1 MHWAGF
7 FMPKR
12 PIFAVLQENIR
23 LVAVTFQ
30 VTMSFSKTTT
40 PITCMIDFLPQLQ
53 NLFPEESQIP
63 EEFRIEPVHQ
73 REFLINGEMRA
84 WNGATVDVLS
94 PVHVKTANGLERKLI
109 GSYPV
114 TTEAEA
120 MEALDAAVAAYD
132 NGRGEWPTMSIGDRI
147 RCMENFIGKMLERK
161 KQIVDLLMWEIGKTL
176 GDSTKEF
183 DRTVEYIYDTIDAL
197 KEIDRSSSR
206 FKIEQGII
214 GQIRRSPLGV
224 VLCMGPFN
232 YPLNETY
239 TTLIPAI
246 LMGNTILFKPPKHG
260 TLLHYPM
267 LEAFRECFPQ
277 GVVNTIYGR
286 GANVVP
292 ALMQSGKINVL
303 TLIGSS
309 RVADQLKKMHPKV
322 NRLRAVLGLDAKNA
336 GIILENA
343 DLELAVKECILGSLS
358 FNGQRCTAIKIIWV
372 HRSVADQ
379 FLSRFCEEV
388 NKLKPG
394 MPWQKGAQITPL
406 PEPNKPAYLT
416 ECIQDAEALGA
427 RVLNEGGGTVEA
439 SYFSPAV
446 VYPVAKGM
454 KLYREEQFGPV
465 IPVVPFDD
473 IEEPIEYIIESDH
486 GQQVS
491 LFGTDTD
498 QLARLIDPLV
508 NQVSRVNINAQCQR
522 GPDTFP
528 FTGRKDSAEGTL
540 SVEDALRSFSIRT
553 VVATKDTDANKAIL
567 NEVVSDHKSQFLST
581 RYIF

>member
-1 MHWAGF
+1 MTFIASYVYS
-7 FMPKR
+7 
-12 PIFAVLQENIR
+12 IFPPMNK
-23 LVAVTFQ
+23 
-30 VTMSFSKTTT
+30 S
-40 PITCMIDFLPQLQ
+40 QLD
-53 NLFPEESQIP
+53 NLFPANENQVP
-63 EEFRIEPVHQ
+63 EAYRIEPVHQ
-73 REFLINGEMRA
+73 REYLINGELRT
-84 WNGATVDVLS
+84 WNGPSVDVLS
-94 PVHVKTANGLERKLI
+94 PVCFQTENGLERKVV

-114 TTEAEA
+114 TTEKEA
-120 MEALDAAVAAYD
+120 MDALEAAIKAYD
-132 NGRGEWPTMSIGDRI
+132 NGRGEWPTMSIADRI
-147 RCMENFIGKMLERK
+147 TCMQRFVGKMIERK
-161 KQIVDLLMWEIGKTL
+161 SQIVSLLMWEIGKTL

-197 KEIDRSSSR
+197 KDIDRAGSR
-206 FKIEQGII
+206 FKLEQGII

-246 LMGNTILFKPPKHG
+246 LMGNTILFKTPKHG

-267 LEAFRECFPQ
+267 LDAFRECFPK

-292 ALMQSGKINVL
+292 PLMQSGQINVL

-309 RVADQLKKMHPKV
+309 RVADSLKKMHPKS

-336 GIILENA
+336 AIVLENA
-343 DLELAVKECILGSLS
+343 DIDLAVKECLLGSMS

-372 HRSVADQ
+372 HRSIADA
-379 FLSRFCEEV
+379 FLASFSNEL

-394 MPWQKGAQITPL
+394 MPWESGVQVTPI
-406 PEPNKPAYLT
+406 PEPQKPAYLT
-416 ECIQDAEALGA
+416 ECLQDAIGQGA
-427 RVLNEGGGTVEA
+427 SVVNEGGGNVVGSFFA
-439 SYFSPAV
+439 PALI
-446 VYPVAKGM
+446 YPVANGM

-465 IPVVPFDD
+465 VPVVPFDS
-473 IEEPIEYIIESDH
+473 IEEPIDYIITSDH

-491 LFGTDTD
+491 IFGTDTT
-498 QLARLIDPLV
+498 QLAELIDPLV

-540 SVEDALRSFSIRT
+540 SVEDALRAFSIRT
-553 VVATKDTDANKAIL
+553 VVSTKDTDTNKAIL
-567 NEVVSDHKSQFLST
+567 NDIVGQHKSEFLST
-581 RYIF
+581 NFIF